1 MWRQTGFE
9 LRALADAFAASPGRV
24 RVRQRAEQ
32 VDVSNLDR
40 EKFWALLKGLFEVK
54 ELNFFNTLY
63 LNTGPKKVSF
73 FWNLKK
79 GKIRK
84 CDFSFLNNASK

>member
-63 LNTGPKKVSF
+63 LNTGPKKSH
-73 FWNLKK
+73 FWKL
-79 GKIRK
+79 
-84 CDFSFLNNASK
+84 